1 VTRDEARRAAGAL
14 LARGGLTVL
23 VTAAYALSLHWVYLH
38 LVTEPFAYAGFTY
51 RAATLQTT
59 LATAGTTC
67 LVALTLP
74 PRPSRVSHVV
84 LLVLF
89 VVAVA
94 PAMLMVAYTGYVRG
108 ADAVLATL
116 AVGAGFAVATVGTSL
131 LDGRAAR
138 VAGAEATRS
147 PTGRAVSP
155 TTSPTTR
162 RRLRPGTLAWV
173 VCGVHSALTYGLMA
187 ATTGLS
193 LHLVALDDVYDVRA
207 AYKEEVLAGSGAL
220 GYLLS
225 GQANVVNTLVIA
237 RGLSRRNVP
246 LVVLGVLGQ
255 LVLYSGTGFKT
266 ILFSFPAVLA
276 VALATGLLR
285 RRTAA
290 VRAAWLAAPVAL
302 MAAAAMA
309 DELQGG
315 LVWTSLFTR
324 RFLITPGVLTS
335 VYVDFF
341 GDNPPAMLGQ
351 SVLRWWV
358 DYPYDRSIP
367 LEVGQYLQP
376 GGALA
381 ANANL
386 FADGFANF
394 GVPGVVGTGV
404 ALLLFLRVVDHV
416 SRGLPLAVGA
426 MVMVMPSITLS
437 NTSLPTAMLSHGL
450 VIGALVLALAP
461 RTGWGPPGSAEEA
474 DGEADGAAPAPPPAV
489 AAATTGTSPIVH
501 VCLMHGSS
509 TPSAAPHPWGV
520 APSS

>member
-1 VTRDEARRAAGAL
+1 MTRDEARRAAGAL

-116 AVGAGFAVATVGTSL
+116 AVGAGFAVATLGMSL

-138 VAGAEATRS
+138 VAEDARS
-147 PTGRAVSP
+147 PTGRAASP

-302 MAAAAMA
+302 MAAAAVA

-450 VIGALVLALAP
+450 LIGALVLALAP
-461 RTGWGPPGSAEEA
+461 RTGWGPPSSAEEA
-474 DGEADGAAPAPPPAV
+474 DGEAPAPPRAV

-501 VCLMHGSS
+501 SCLMHESL
-509 TPSAAPHPWGV
+509 PSPAAPHPWGV
-520 APSS
+520 AHSS

>member
-116 AVGAGFAVATVGTSL
+116 AVGAGFAVATLGMSL

-138 VAGAEATRS
+138 VAEDARS
-147 PTGRAVSP
+147 PTGRAASP

-302 MAAAAMA
+302 MAAAAAA
-309 DELQGG
+309 DDLQGG

-394 GVPGVVGTGV
+394 GVLGVVGTGV

-461 RTGWGPPGSAEEA
+461 RTGWGPPGSAENA
-474 DGEADGAAPAPPPAV
+474 DGESPAPPRAV

-501 VCLMHGSS
+501 ACLMYES
-509 TPSAAPHPWGV
+509 TTSMATPQAWGV